1 MINDKGKLVT
11 TDMEKV
17 EVLNGFFASVFTGNQ
32 TCCVFQN
39 PEPLGGSWGNKT
51 PPTVREEQVQN
62 HLMRLNVYKSMG
74 TDGMHLRVLKELIDA
89 VAKSFSI
96 IFEKSHQSGK
106 VPRDSSYTNTMYKS
120 GIKLN
125 WK

>member
-1 MINDKGKLVT
+1 MGSLPQSSQATRLVVSFRT
-11 TDMEKV
+11 
-17 EVLNGFFASVFTGNQ
+17 LS
-32 TCCVFQN
+32 
-39 PEPLGGSWGNKT
+39 LGGSWGNKT

-96 IFEKSHQSGK
+96 IFEKSHQSGE

>member
-1 MINDKGKLVT
+1 MGSLPQSSQATRLVVSFRT
-11 TDMEKV
+11 
-17 EVLNGFFASVFTGNQ
+17 LS
-32 TCCVFQN
+32 
-39 PEPLGGSWGNKT
+39 LGGSWGNKT
-51 PPTVREEQVQN
+51 PPTVWEEQVQN